1 MEIATTPDVPIAFF
15 VKAVVKS
22 YSDSLDTRSHGKNV
36 LPVTGEKTMSV
47 ELKQTV
53 KELKEKLEQMKEYL

>member
-1 MEIATTPDVPIAFF
+1 MRG
-15 VKAVVKS
+15 S
-22 YSDSLDTRSHGKNV
+22 CGLQSDAEYTRMYRRKK
-36 LPVTGEKTMSV
+36 PMSV

>member
-1 MEIATTPDVPIAFF
+1 MTE
-15 VKAVVKS
+15 
-22 YSDSLDTRSHGKNV
+22 
-36 LPVTGEKTMSV
+36 EKERIETMSV